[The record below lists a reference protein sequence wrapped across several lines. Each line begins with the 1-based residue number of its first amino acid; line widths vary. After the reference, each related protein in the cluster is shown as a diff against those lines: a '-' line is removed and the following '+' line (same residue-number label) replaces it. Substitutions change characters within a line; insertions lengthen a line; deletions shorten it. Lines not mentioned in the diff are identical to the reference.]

1 MGGIKI
7 YKEVH
12 DDNRTPPFMIKRME
26 DYWEKQQKEPDT
38 PHRHNYYTVL
48 LVLDAEGSHF
58 IDFNEY
64 FIEKN
69 QVYFVSPGQVHQIIE
84 KRQSNGYV
92 MTFGQEFL
100 ASSNIPDGFLKGMEF
115 FIGFGESPP
124 LQLNNKKVEKLKA
137 YCEEMLDLYSNNI
150 KYKQQAIGSLLQ
162 LFLIRCDNLC
172 TLDQDNSHAMH
183 SRQTLFSDFRQK
195 VDEDYK
201 SQHGINFY
209 ADKLYVSADHLT
221 RVIKSITGKSAKEFI
236 QDRIITEAKREL
248 YFTDKSS
255 KEIGY
260 ELGFTEPA
268 HFSSFFKNCTGSTPG
283 QFRKKK

>member
-64 FIEKN
+64 YIDKN
-69 QVYFVSPGQVHQIIE
+69 QVFFVSPGQVHQIIE

-124 LQLNNKKVEKLKA
+124 LQLYNKEVEKLKA
-137 YCEEMLDLYSNNI
+137 YCEEMVDLYSNNI
-150 KYKQQAIGSLLQ
+150 NYKQQAIGSLLQ

-172 TLDQDNSHAMH
+172 TLDKDNSHAMH
-183 SRQTLFSDFRQK
+183 FRQTLFSDFRQK
-195 VDEDYK
+195 VDEEYK
-201 SQHGINFY
+201 LQHGINFY
-209 ADKLYVSADHLT
+209 AEKLYVSADHLT

-283 QFRKKK
+283 QFRQKK